1 MRFLGV
7 ADEPAHACGNDRC
20 QAAFRRVVVQVIDFI
35 RPALWRQNPV
45 RALWHVDGSS
55 YESVRQSMTQKYPR
69 GQARKVTTSDT
80 RALQRMLWNDVED
93 FPERVE

>member
-1 MRFLGV
+1 MQSLDV
-7 ADEPAHACGNDRC
+7 ADKPAYTRGHNRL
-20 QAAFRRVVVQVIDFI
+20 QAPYCCIVVQVIDFI

-45 RALWHVDGSS
+45 RALWHVDRSS
-55 YESVRQSMTQKYPR
+55 YESIRQSMTQKYSR
-69 GQARKVTTSDT
+69 RQARKETASDT